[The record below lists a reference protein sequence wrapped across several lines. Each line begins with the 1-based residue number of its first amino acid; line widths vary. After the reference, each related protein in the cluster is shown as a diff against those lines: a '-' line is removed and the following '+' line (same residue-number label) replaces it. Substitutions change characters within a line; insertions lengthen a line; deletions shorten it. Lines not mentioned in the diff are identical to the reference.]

1 MPPAIPTKLLL
12 ATDLSAR
19 CDRALDRAAA
29 LAAAWQA
36 ELIAVHALERGEDFD
51 TEALLDRVPGWRPG
65 DDGAR
70 IAEAQLRQDL
80 ALAAEARV
88 SAVVVPADPVE
99 LVLQVANGTGC
110 GLIVTGIARDET
122 LGRFGIGNTVEQLLR
137 RSTVPLLIVKQRP
150 RAPYGTIMV
159 ATDYAA
165 AARQALIATL
175 GLFPGQ
181 PLTLL
186 HVYDAPMAGLSS
198 DIVDFR
204 QQHREAALRD
214 GAAFMAETGMAE
226 TGMAEAGMAEA
237 SGQQPKIHLV
247 AEYGQPGPVITQYA
261 RQHGAD
267 LLVIGT
273 SNRNSLLEILL
284 GSTARHVLS
293 HMPCDVLVV
302 PTRPVG

>member
-1 MPPAIPTKLLL
+1 MTTAIPTKLLL

-29 LAAAWQA
+29 LALAWQA

-51 TEALLDRVPGWRPG
+51 TEAMLDRLPGRHPG

-137 RSTVPLLIVKQRP
+137 RSAVPLLIVKQRP
-150 RAPYGTIMV
+150 RAPYGNIVV

-165 AARQALIATL
+165 AARQALITTL
-175 GLFPGQ
+175 ELFPGQ

-186 HVYDAPMAGLSS
+186 HAYDAPMAGLSS
-198 DIVDFR
+198 DMVDFR

-214 GAAFMAETGMAE
+214 GAAFMAEAS
-226 TGMAEAGMAEA
+226 AA
-237 SGQQPKIHLV
+237 SGEQPKIHLV

-261 RQHGAD
+261 RQYGAD

-273 SNRNSLLEILL
+273 SNRNTLLEILL

-302 PTRPVG
+302 PTQPAS

>member
-1 MPPAIPTKLLL
+1 MTIAIPTKLLL

-65 DDGAR
+65 EDGAR

-99 LVLQVANGTGC
+99 LVLQVANGAGC

-122 LGRFGIGNTVEQLLR
+122 LGRFGIGNTVERLLR

-150 RAPYGTIMV
+150 RAPYGNIMV

-165 AARQALIATL
+165 AARQALLTTL

-214 GAAFMAETGMAE
+214 GAAFT
-226 TGMAEAGMAEA
+226 AEAGMAEA

-247 AEYGQPGPVITQYA
+247 AEYGQPGPVITQHA

-267 LLVIGT
+267 LLVIGA

-284 GSTARHVLS
+284 GSTARHILS